1 VSKPNLEVI
10 QRDLDE
16 LRKLKGSR
24 GYALIVEQFHAD
36 VMSASYALADEPNM
50 PEAEMHFRRGAIRAA
65 RNHLHILDLLITQ
78 KENEVLMAS
87 AETQTPFQPD
97 ALA

>member
-1 VSKPNLEVI
+1 MNKPNLEVL

-16 LRKLKGSR
+16 LRKLRNSR
-24 GYALIVEQFHAD
+24 GWALVAEQMHAD

-65 RNHLHILDLLITQ
+65 RNHLTLLDVLITT
-78 KENEVLMAS
+78 KENEVLLAS